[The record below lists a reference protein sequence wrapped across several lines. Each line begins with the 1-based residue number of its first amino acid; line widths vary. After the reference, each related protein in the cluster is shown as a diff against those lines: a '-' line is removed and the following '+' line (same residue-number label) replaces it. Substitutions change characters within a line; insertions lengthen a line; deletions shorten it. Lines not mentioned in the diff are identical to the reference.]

1 VSGGEPV
8 TRQAAM
14 HPFERSMR
22 RFLQAV
28 SDQDPAAVVCTPPD
42 AAATLA
48 VAIAAEQALATS
60 RAVPVEPTP

>member
-1 VSGGEPV
+1 
-8 TRQAAM
+8 
-14 HPFERSMR
+14 MR

-28 SDQDPAAVVCTPPD
+28 SDQDPAAVVCPPPD

-60 RAVPVEPTP
+60 RAVPVKPTEASAP